1 MKILNGLPT
10 NGVWGYAPAG
20 GRQVAVGVWGYAGLG
35 TRQPAAV
42 TEGMKQ
48 FNQILRPKR
57 APGGEIF
64 ARSASRLTIFPVSNP
79 PPLSRL
85 RPGPPPL
92 SALSVRRRDHPPWSR
107 YLESIFTIWENG
119 TPLRRQSERL
129 TSVTSVTCKYC
140 QKGYGGMLWPLCRGA
155 NMAYDGMPFTHF
167 GCPFIPYPPFD
178 RNPAITPIPRPSRRA
193 TRDATNMRTLG
204 VVGLE

>member
-1 MKILNGLPT
+1 M
-10 NGVWGYAPAG
+10 GVLYAPAG

-64 ARSASRLTIFPVSNP
+64 ARSASRLTIFPVSTP

-85 RPGPPPL
+85 RPGPPPSL
-92 SALSVRRRDHPPWSR
+92 RSPCGDETTPRPWSR
-107 YLESIFTIWENG
+107 YLESIFTIWDDP
-119 TPLRRQSERL
+119 PLRFK
-129 TSVTSVTCKYC
+129 V
-140 QKGYGGMLWPLCRGA
+140 KGKNVSYVRYMQVLSKRVWGYALA
-155 NMAYDGMPFTHF
+155 AV
-167 GCPFIPYPPFD
+167 
-178 RNPAITPIPRPSRRA
+178 SRREY
-193 TRDATNMRTLG
+193 G
-204 VVGLE
+204 V

>member
-1 MKILNGLPT
+1 MNGQPT
-10 NGVWGYAPAG
+10 NEVWGYAPAG

-64 ARSASRLTIFPVSNP
+64 ARSASRLTIFPVST

-107 YLESIFTIWENG
+107 GLAISKAFSRYGVGRPAVFK
-119 TPLRRQSERL
+119 SEREKRQL
-129 TSVTSVTCKYC
+129 RPLHASMVCE
-140 QKGYGGMLWPLCRGA
+140 GYGGMLWPPCGGTHA
-155 NMAYDGMPFTHF
+155 GYEGMPLSRF
-167 GCPFIPYPPFD
+167 GRPFIPYPPFD
-178 RNPAITPIPRPSRRA
+178 RNPGSRSPRAAGVMSGARA
-193 TRDATNMRTLG
+193 RARTR
-204 VVGLE
+204 VGQNT

>member
-1 MKILNGLPT
+1 MLCSNGKRSRQCGSGDPDAFSMAAVNRARGDESKCRCTKQDFGQMGGRKNGLPT
-10 NGVWGYAPAG
+10 NGVWGFAPAV

-64 ARSASRLTIFPVSNP
+64 ARSASRLTIFPVSNS

-85 RPGPPPL
+85 RPGPPPSL
-92 SALSVRRRDHPPWSR
+92 RSPCGDETTPRGLAISKAFSR
-107 YLESIFTIWENG
+107 YGRMGRPAVAL
-119 TPLRRQSERL
+119 QSER
-129 TSVTSVTCKYC
+129 V
-140 QKGYGGMLWPLCRGA
+140 
-155 NMAYDGMPFTHF
+155 
-167 GCPFIPYPPFD
+167 
-178 RNPAITPIPRPSRRA
+178 
-193 TRDATNMRTLG
+193 
-204 VVGLE
+204 

>member
-1 MKILNGLPT
+1 MNGQPT
-10 NGVWGYAPAG
+10 NGVWGYALAG

-119 TPLRRQSERL
+119 SNPPLRFK
-129 TSVTSVTCKYC
+129 V
-140 QKGYGGMLWPLCRGA
+140 KGYNVSYVRYMQVWSLRGMGVCSGRCVEARIWGMRVCRSVILVA
-155 NMAYDGMPFTHF
+155 RS
-167 GCPFIPYPPFD
+167 YP
-178 RNPAITPIPRPSRRA
+178 TPHLTEILVSS
-193 TRDATNMRTLG
+193 
-204 VVGLE
+204 

>member
-1 MKILNGLPT
+1 MPQPGFRSNGVKGMNGLPT

-64 ARSASRLTIFPVSNP
+64 ARSASRLTIFPVSNS

-85 RPGPPPL
+85 RPGPPPSL
-92 SALSVRRRDHPPWSR
+92 RSPCGDERDHPRGLQVSLSRKKAFSPVSR
-107 YLESIFTIWENG
+107 YHDA
-119 TPLRRQSERL
+119 
-129 TSVTSVTCKYC
+129 
-140 QKGYGGMLWPLCRGA
+140 GYGNPLLR
-155 NMAYDGMPFTHF
+155 FK
-167 GCPFIPYPPFD
+167 
-178 RNPAITPIPRPSRRA
+178 
-193 TRDATNMRTLG
+193 
-204 VVGLE
+204 VEWV

>member
-1 MKILNGLPT
+1 MNGLPT
-10 NGVWGYAPAG
+10 NGVWGYAPAV

-107 YLESIFTIWENG
+107 YLESIFFHDMG
-119 TPLRRQSERL
+119 RPAVALQSEREKRQL
-129 TSVTSVTCKYC
+129 RPLHASMVSE
-140 QKGYGGMLWPLCRGA
+140 GYGGMLWPPCGGTHA
-155 NMAYDGMPFTHF
+155 GYEGMPLSRF
-167 GCPFIPYPPFD
+167 GRPFIPYPPFD
-178 RNPAITPIPRPSRRA
+178 RNPARRSVLCVPGPA
-193 TRDATNMRTLG
+193 GRAFRGRFGIRNTKKP
-204 VVGLE
+204 